1 MHMTYMGNFLGPE
14 ETDDNCREADI
25 TGQWIEVSLYM
36 FLLKLTL
43 LHFIYSN
50 LNPLEVNFVSK

>member
-1 MHMTYMGNFLGPE
+1 MGNFLGPE